1 MKTITFSSNQLQSL
15 KNTISILLMIFVTGF
30 FLGGCEQ
37 SKPTTPLIKKPVK
50 KYSKTTILK
59 GIVNND
65 KNEVNEGLIK
75 VTDEKGKA
83 ITSTELQKDNHYTI
97 EIPAD
102 TTLPIVLTFQPK
114 NSSQDKLI
122 SVAVDPYIKTYDI
135 TPRTT
140 AIAEYAKSLGGYTHS
155 NIVQAAN
162 SGVNAP
168 GKNRTSSTFRGDP
181 TTQYGG
187 WH

>member
-1 MKTITFSSNQLQSL
+1 MKTITFSSVQKQSF
-15 KNTISILLMIFVTGF
+15 NNVISILLIMLVAGF

-37 SKPTTPLIKKPVK
+37 SKPTAPLIKKPVK
-50 KYSKTTILK
+50 KYSKTTTLK
-59 GIVNND
+59 GTVNND
-65 KNEVNEGLIK
+65 KNKINAGVIK
-75 VTDEKGKA
+75 VTDVKGKA
-83 ITSTELQKDNHYTI
+83 IATTELQKNNHYSI

-102 TTLPIVLTFQPK
+102 TTLPIILSFHPK
-114 NSSQDKLI
+114 ESSQDKLI

-168 GKNRTSSTFRGDP
+168 GKNRTSATFRGDP
-181 TTQYGG
+181 TQQYGG